1 MGKLRPRE
9 GTAGYKSHSFLHL
22 FIHSTKF
29 LEHPPH
35 GKHKAECFGDYEDVL
50 HNVVPPRGKVPVGD
64 ISITHELL

>member
-9 GTAGYKSHSFLHL
+9 GTAGYESHSFLHL

-35 GKHKAECFGDYEDVL
+35 GKRCGDYEDVL
-50 HNVVPPRGKVPVGD
+50 HNVVPPRGEVPVGD
-64 ISITHELL
+64 VSITHELL